1 MSISRSRSSP
11 ADLIPIAIALGVKTR
26 TPRSAG
32 FLCICCDP
40 HGLGSGNDADV
51 PIERHH
57 RIESSSADDGAP
69 SFDEPLPDE
78 LPDFDAA
85 APAVRIAR
93 AIGAVRFR
101 LGDDRLAGRWPPAH
115 CSVCIG
121 RRTADP
127 ASRRH
132 WSHVVEPRKQQ
143 LPRLDVEVIANDLA
157 PSVELGSP
165 RSCSR

>member
-1 MSISRSRSSP
+1 
-11 ADLIPIAIALGVKTR
+11 
-26 TPRSAG
+26 
-32 FLCICCDP
+32 
-40 HGLGSGNDADV
+40 
-51 PIERHH
+51 
-57 RIESSSADDGAP
+57 
-69 SFDEPLPDE
+69 
-78 LPDFDAA
+78 
-85 APAVRIAR
+85 
-93 AIGAVRFR
+93 
-101 LGDDRLAGRWPPAH
+101 
-115 CSVCIG
+115 VCIG